1 MKNYAIFPRWKNNKL
16 LGKIMIKNFLVS
28 VLFLFL
34 LTGCQSTL
42 MEPVTEQAQTNAQ
55 AGKAQVVFIR
65 SAFVGQAIQ
74 ASVYDVTSGAPEF
87 IGIVSNDTKISYMTS
102 PGEHMF
108 MVVGES
114 ADFLKASVV
123 EGKTYYTVVSP
134 RMGFWKARFSM
145 HPVRND
151 DTAKFK
157 YDSKDFKEM
166 LADSKFVKSG
176 PKAEQWAINN
186 SNSISSKMNKY
197 LPEWKLK
204 AIEKQK
210 AATIEVIDHM

>member
-1 MKNYAIFPRWKNNKL
+1 
-16 LGKIMIKNFLVS
+16 MIKNLLVS
-28 VLFLFL
+28 ALFL
-34 LTGCQSTL
+34 LLLSGCQSTL
-42 MEPVTEQAQTNAQ
+42 MEPSANQAQTNAEVGQ
-55 AGKAQVVFIR
+55 SQVVFIR
-65 SAFVGQAIQ
+65 SAFLAKAIQ
-74 ASVYDVTSGAPEF
+74 ASVYDITSGTPEF
-87 IGIVSNDTKISYMTS
+87 IGIVSNDTKVSYMTS

-114 ADFLKASVV
+114 ADFLKATVL

-151 DTAKFK
+151 ESAKFK

-166 LADSKFVKSG
+166 LADSQFVKG
-176 PKAEQWAINN
+176 GAKAEQWALKNA
-186 SNSISSKMNKY
+186 NSISAKMNEY

-204 AIEKQK
+204 AVEKQQ
-210 AATIEVIDHM
+210 AATIEIMDHM